1 MVSKDRIEGR
11 EVAASKPERKPESGK
26 PAQAKKDTPAHKIV
40 GRAMERAIT
49 AEQINAQ
56 RAQGELVRHGEV
68 RQTNEEE
75 RTVEVAF
82 SSEAPVMRWFG
93 EEVLDHSPGAMVTE
107 RMSDGAAVLL
117 DHDWRNQV
125 GVVDEVTLGADRRGR
140 ARIRFSRS
148 ARGQEVFQ
156 DVIDGIRRHVSVGY
170 RINRIEVTE
179 RQGQPDLV
187 RVLEWEPYEIS
198 MVAVPAD
205 TTVGVGR
212 AAEQVGAQE
221 ETRAAGAH
229 DGAQTG
235 DAASRGDRQNEDG
248 TEGQAMFEKI
258 LRDAQGNLVRAKVD
272 ENDAIVEVLETIE
285 RAGEGERHARSRGS
299 QEERERVAA
308 IFRLAEQYGA
318 EDLARQHA
326 TDGSTAEDFQRALLE
341 HLNSRQGNRPL
352 SESTDAN
359 VGLSDREV
367 RNYSMFRAVR
377 AMMPNASQSEREAA
391 AFEFECSRA
400 AETRYQR
407 EARGIL
413 VPQEVLERAFN
424 AGGAPDD
431 PTGAQSGQN
440 TVATTLMAQSFIDM
454 LRNRTTILRLAQ
466 PMMGLVGNVDVP
478 KQTGGATAYWLGEG
492 EDAAEGTPVIGQI
505 GLSPHTVAAYTDIT
519 RRLMMQSTP
528 DAEGIVRRD
537 LAAALALAIDHAG
550 YYGSGESNEPRG
562 IVNYNG
568 INAVDFDGAGGMPTY
583 EEVVEMESAIA
594 ADNADVPSMAY
605 VVNAMMRGH
614 LKTTQKFDGTNG
626 APVWEA
632 SNTVNGY
639 TAEVTNQIQNGDA
652 VFGNFADLI
661 AGMWGGLD
669 LTVDPYSLSKSGGTR
684 IVMFQDID
692 FVLRRTESF
701 CLGRAPAE

>member
-1 MVSKDRIEGR
+1 MAKHSRIEGQD
-11 EVAASKPERKPESGK
+11 VSASKPERKPESAK
-26 PAQAKKDTPAHKIV
+26 PEKATKSTTTTASDLI
-40 GRAMERAIT
+40 GRALERSVT
-49 AEQINAQ
+49 AEQI
-56 RAQGELVRHGEV
+56 QGDNRQMVRHGEV
-68 RQTNEEE
+68 RQVSEED

-107 RMSDGAAVLL
+107 RMNDGAAVLL
-117 DHDWRNQV
+117 DHDWRDQV
-125 GVVDEVTLGADRRGR
+125 GVVEEVTLGADRRGR

-156 DVIDGIRRHVSVGY
+156 DVLDGIRRHVSVGY
-170 RINRIEVTE
+170 RINKIEVTE

-205 TTVGVGR
+205 PTVGVGR
-212 AAEQVGAQE
+212 SVTPE
-221 ETRAAGAH
+221 ETGGGPRH
-229 DGAQTG
+229 NESQSSS
-235 DAASRGDRQNEDG
+235 ASRGDGIETQP
-248 TEGQAMFEKI
+248 EGQNMREQI
-258 LRDAQGNLVRAKVD
+258 VRDAQGNLVRAKVD
-272 ENDAIVEVLETIE
+272 ENGEIVEVLETIE
-285 RAGEGERHARSRGS
+285 RAGEGERSARSRGS
-299 QEERERVAA
+299 QEERNRVAE

-326 TDGSTAEDFQRALLE
+326 TDGSSPEQFQRALLE
-341 HLNSRQGNRPL
+341 HMNSRQSNQPL
-352 SESTDAN
+352 NEGGDSH
-359 VGLSDREV
+359 VGLNEREV
-367 RNYSMFRAVR
+367 QNYSMFRAVR
-377 AMMPNASQSEREAA
+377 ALMPNASQADREAA

-407 EARGIL
+407 EARGII

-424 AGGAPDD
+424 AGGAPNE

-440 TVATTLMAQSFIDM
+440 TIATTLMSQSFIEM

-478 KQTGGATAYWLGEG
+478 KQTGGATAYWIGEG
-492 EDAAEGTPVIGQI
+492 EDATEGTPVIGQI
-505 GLSPHTVAAYTDIT
+505 SLTPHTVAAYTDIT

-550 YYGSGESNEPRG
+550 YYGSGDNNEPKG
-562 IVNYNG
+562 IVDYDNING
-568 INAVDFDGAGGMPTY
+568 VDFEAGNGLPTY
-583 EEVVEMESAIA
+583 EDIVKMESAIA

-605 VVNAMMRGH
+605 AVNAMMRGH

-632 SNTVNGY
+632 NGTLNGY
-639 TAEVTNQIQNGDA
+639 NAEVTNQIQNGDV

-684 IVMFQDID
+684 IVLFQDVD
-692 FVLRRTESF
+692 FVVRRVESF
-701 CLGRAPAE
+701 CLGQAPAAGG